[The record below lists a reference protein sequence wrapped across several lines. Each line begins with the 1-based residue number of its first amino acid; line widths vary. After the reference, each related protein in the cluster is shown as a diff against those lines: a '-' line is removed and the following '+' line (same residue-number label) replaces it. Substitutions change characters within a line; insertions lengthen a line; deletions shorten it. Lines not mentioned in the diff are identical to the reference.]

1 MVKLSNNELSEICNH
16 LGQSKIINIQKI
28 FGGCI
33 NHTWRLDFA
42 NSRFFLKK
50 NERDQKL
57 LKFEQYCLNDLRKY
71 SNSQNI
77 IIPEVIDYFEYE
89 HNEYLLMEWLDL
101 NNVSQKKLGVGIAEI
116 HLNSNKKKPNKPDT
130 LNYLG
135 FTHRKVGD
143 FENAEIYYSMGLELD
158 PKHVGINEYMGE
170 LFVVTNRLDKAKE
183 RLAVLKDCNCKEYKE
198 LKLVIEGKK
207 ESKY

>member
-1 MVKLSNNELSEICNH
+1 MFKKFLTILLFILIASPAFSA
-16 LGQSKIINIQKI
+16 GSS
-28 FGGCI
+28 GGSSGGGEEKPMTQYQI
-33 NHTWRLDFA
+33 AEKMIKKAKKFE
-42 NSRFFLKK
+42 KK
-50 NERDQKL
+50 NKTDKAQKHYQKAIGYL
-57 LKFEQYCLNDLRKY
+57 LK
-71 SNSQNI
+71 
-77 IIPEVIDYFEYE
+77 
-89 HNEYLLMEWLDL
+89 HNKEFPAD
-101 NNVSQKKLGVGIAEI
+101 
-116 HLNSNKKKPNKPDT
+116 PDT

-143 FENAEIYYSMGLELD
+143 YENAEIYYSMGLELD

-170 LFVVTNRLDKAKE
+170 LFVATNRLDKAKE

>member
-1 MVKLSNNELSEICNH
+1 MYKKFLIVLLFVLITSPAFSAGSSGGSSGGGEEKPITQYQVAE
-16 LGQSKIINIQKI
+16 KIIKKAKK
-28 FGGCI
+28 FE
-33 NHTWRLDFA
+33 
-42 NSRFFLKK
+42 KK
-50 NERDQKL
+50 NKIDKAQKHYKKAIGHL
-57 LKFEQYCLNDLRKY
+57 LK
-71 SNSQNI
+71 
-77 IIPEVIDYFEYE
+77 
-89 HNEYLLMEWLDL
+89 H
-101 NNVSQKKLGVGIAEI
+101 
-116 HLNSNKKKPNKPDT
+116 NKKFPSDPDT

-135 FTHRKVGD
+135 FAHRKVGD
-143 FENAEIYYSMGLELD
+143 YENAEIYYSMGLALD

>member
-1 MVKLSNNELSEICNH
+1 MYKKFLIVLLSFLITSPAFSAGSSGGSGSGGETKPVSQYEIAVKM
-16 LGQSKIINIQKI
+16 INKAKK
-28 FGGCI
+28 FE
-33 NHTWRLDFA
+33 
-42 NSRFFLKK
+42 KK
-50 NERDQKL
+50 NKTDKAQKHYKKAIGYL
-57 LKFEQYCLNDLRKY
+57 LK
-71 SNSQNI
+71 
-77 IIPEVIDYFEYE
+77 
-89 HNEYLLMEWLDL
+89 H
-101 NNVSQKKLGVGIAEI
+101 
-116 HLNSNKKKPNKPDT
+116 NKKFPADPNT

-143 FENAEIYYSMGLELD
+143 YENAEIYYSMGLELD

-183 RLAVLKDCNCKEYKE
+183 RLAVLKDCKCKEYKD

>member
-1 MVKLSNNELSEICNH
+1 MFKKFLTVLLFVLITSPAFSAGSSGGSGSGGEAKPVSQYQIGE
-16 LGQSKIINIQKI
+16 KMINKAKK
-28 FGGCI
+28 FE
-33 NHTWRLDFA
+33 
-42 NSRFFLKK
+42 KK
-50 NERDQKL
+50 NKTDKAQKHYKKAIGYL
-57 LKFEQYCLNDLRKY
+57 LK
-71 SNSQNI
+71 
-77 IIPEVIDYFEYE
+77 
-89 HNEYLLMEWLDL
+89 HNKEFPAD
-101 NNVSQKKLGVGIAEI
+101 
-116 HLNSNKKKPNKPDT
+116 PNT

-135 FTHRKVGD
+135 FAHRKIGD
-143 FENAEIYYSMGLELD
+143 YENAEIYYSMGLELD

>member
-1 MVKLSNNELSEICNH
+1 MMYKKFLIFLLSVLIISPAFSAGSSGGSGSGGETKPVSQYEIAVKM
-16 LGQSKIINIQKI
+16 INKAKK
-28 FGGCI
+28 FE
-33 NHTWRLDFA
+33 
-42 NSRFFLKK
+42 KK
-50 NERDQKL
+50 NKTDKAQKHYKKAIGYL
-57 LKFEQYCLNDLRKY
+57 LK
-71 SNSQNI
+71 
-77 IIPEVIDYFEYE
+77 
-89 HNEYLLMEWLDL
+89 H
-101 NNVSQKKLGVGIAEI
+101 
-116 HLNSNKKKPNKPDT
+116 NKKFPSDPNT

-143 FENAEIYYSMGLELD
+143 YENAEIYYSMGLELD

>member
-1 MVKLSNNELSEICNH
+1 MYKKFFTVLLFV
-16 LGQSKIINIQKI
+16 IITSPA
-28 FGGCI
+28 FSAGSGGSSGGGEEKPVSQYQI
-33 NHTWRLDFA
+33 AEKMIKKAKKFE
-42 NSRFFLKK
+42 KK
-50 NERDQKL
+50 NKIDKAQKHYKKAIGHL
-57 LKFEQYCLNDLRKY
+57 LK
-71 SNSQNI
+71 
-77 IIPEVIDYFEYE
+77 
-89 HNEYLLMEWLDL
+89 H
-101 NNVSQKKLGVGIAEI
+101 
-116 HLNSNKKKPNKPDT
+116 NKKFPSDPDT

-135 FTHRKVGD
+135 FAHRKVGD
-143 FENAEIYYSMGLELD
+143 YENAEIYYSMGLALD

>member
-1 MVKLSNNELSEICNH
+1 MFKKFLTVLLFVLITSPAFSAGSSGGSGSGGEAKPVSQYQIGE
-16 LGQSKIINIQKI
+16 KMINKAKK
-28 FGGCI
+28 FE
-33 NHTWRLDFA
+33 
-42 NSRFFLKK
+42 KK
-50 NERDQKL
+50 NKTDKAQKHYKKAIGYL
-57 LKFEQYCLNDLRKY
+57 LK
-71 SNSQNI
+71 
-77 IIPEVIDYFEYE
+77 
-89 HNEYLLMEWLDL
+89 H
-101 NNVSQKKLGVGIAEI
+101 
-116 HLNSNKKKPNKPDT
+116 NKKFPSDPDT

-135 FTHRKVGD
+135 FAHRKVGD
-143 FENAEIYYSMGLELD
+143 YENAEIYYSMGLALD

>member
-1 MVKLSNNELSEICNH
+1 MYKKILPILLFVFFTSAAFSAGSSGGDGGGEAKPVSQYEIAVKM
-16 LGQSKIINIQKI
+16 INKAKK
-28 FGGCI
+28 FE
-33 NHTWRLDFA
+33 
-42 NSRFFLKK
+42 KK
-50 NERDQKL
+50 NKSDKAQKHYKKAIGYL
-57 LKFEQYCLNDLRKY
+57 LK
-71 SNSQNI
+71 
-77 IIPEVIDYFEYE
+77 
-89 HNEYLLMEWLDL
+89 H
-101 NNVSQKKLGVGIAEI
+101 
-116 HLNSNKKKPNKPDT
+116 NKKFPADPNT

-143 FENAEIYYSMGLELD
+143 YNNAEIYYSMGLELD

>member
-1 MVKLSNNELSEICNH
+1 MMYKKFLIVLLSFLITSPAFSAGSSGGSGSGGETKPVSQYEIAVKM
-16 LGQSKIINIQKI
+16 INKAKK
-28 FGGCI
+28 FE
-33 NHTWRLDFA
+33 
-42 NSRFFLKK
+42 KK
-50 NERDQKL
+50 NKTDKAQKHYKTAIGYL
-57 LKFEQYCLNDLRKY
+57 LK
-71 SNSQNI
+71 
-77 IIPEVIDYFEYE
+77 
-89 HNEYLLMEWLDL
+89 H
-101 NNVSQKKLGVGIAEI
+101 
-116 HLNSNKKKPNKPDT
+116 NKKFPADPNT

-143 FENAEIYYSMGLELD
+143 YENAEIYYSMGLELD

-183 RLAVLKDCNCKEYKE
+183 RLAVLKDCKCKEYKD

>member
-1 MVKLSNNELSEICNH
+1 MMYKKFFTVLLFVLITSPAFSA
-16 LGQSKIINIQKI
+16 GSS
-28 FGGCI
+28 GGSSGGGEEKPI
-33 NHTWRLDFA
+33 TQYQVAEKMIKKAKKFE
-42 NSRFFLKK
+42 KK
-50 NERDQKL
+50 NKIDKAQKHYKKAIGHL
-57 LKFEQYCLNDLRKY
+57 LR
-71 SNSQNI
+71 
-77 IIPEVIDYFEYE
+77 
-89 HNEYLLMEWLDL
+89 H
-101 NNVSQKKLGVGIAEI
+101 
-116 HLNSNKKKPNKPDT
+116 NKKFPSDPDT

-135 FTHRKVGD
+135 FAHRKVGD
-143 FENAEIYYSMGLELD
+143 YENAEIYYSMGLALD

>member
-1 MVKLSNNELSEICNH
+1 MIKKFLTVLLFVLITSPAFSA
-16 LGQSKIINIQKI
+16 GSS
-28 FGGCI
+28 GGSSGGGEEKPI
-33 NHTWRLDFA
+33 TQYQVAEKMIKKAKKFE
-42 NSRFFLKK
+42 KK
-50 NERDQKL
+50 NKTDKAQKHYKKAIGYL
-57 LKFEQYCLNDLRKY
+57 LK
-71 SNSQNI
+71 
-77 IIPEVIDYFEYE
+77 
-89 HNEYLLMEWLDL
+89 HNKEFPAD
-101 NNVSQKKLGVGIAEI
+101 
-116 HLNSNKKKPNKPDT
+116 PNT

-135 FTHRKVGD
+135 FAHRKIGD
-143 FENAEIYYSMGLELD
+143 YENAEIYYSMGLELD

>member
-1 MVKLSNNELSEICNH
+1 MMYKKILIVLLFVLITSPVFSAGSSGGSSGGDAKPVTQYEIA
-16 LGQSKIINIQKI
+16 LKMINKAKK
-28 FGGCI
+28 FE
-33 NHTWRLDFA
+33 
-42 NSRFFLKK
+42 KK
-50 NERDQKL
+50 NKTDKAQKHYKKAIGHL
-57 LKFEQYCLNDLRKY
+57 LK
-71 SNSQNI
+71 
-77 IIPEVIDYFEYE
+77 
-89 HNEYLLMEWLDL
+89 H
-101 NNVSQKKLGVGIAEI
+101 
-116 HLNSNKKKPNKPDT
+116 NKKFPADADT

-143 FENAEIYYSMGLELD
+143 YENAEIYYSMGLELD

-183 RLAVLKDCNCKEYKE
+183 RLAVLQDCNCKEYDE

>member
-1 MVKLSNNELSEICNH
+1 MIYKKLSIVLLLVLVSSPAFSAGGDGGSGGGDKTKPVSQYEIAV
-16 LGQSKIINIQKI
+16 KMINKAKK
-28 FGGCI
+28 FE
-33 NHTWRLDFA
+33 
-42 NSRFFLKK
+42 KK
-50 NERDQKL
+50 NKTDKAQKHYKKAIGYL
-57 LKFEQYCLNDLRKY
+57 LK
-71 SNSQNI
+71 
-77 IIPEVIDYFEYE
+77 
-89 HNEYLLMEWLDL
+89 H
-101 NNVSQKKLGVGIAEI
+101 
-116 HLNSNKKKPNKPDT
+116 NKKFPADPDT

-143 FENAEIYYSMGLELD
+143 YENAEIYYSMGLALD

-183 RLAVLKDCNCKEYKE
+183 RLAVLKDCNCKEYKD

>member
-1 MVKLSNNELSEICNH
+1 MMYKKFLIVLLSFLITSPAFSAGSSGGSDSGGETKPVSQYEIAVKM
-16 LGQSKIINIQKI
+16 INKAKK
-28 FGGCI
+28 FE
-33 NHTWRLDFA
+33 
-42 NSRFFLKK
+42 KK
-50 NERDQKL
+50 NKTDKAQKHYKKAIGYL
-57 LKFEQYCLNDLRKY
+57 LKHY
-71 SNSQNI
+71 
-77 IIPEVIDYFEYE
+77 
-89 HNEYLLMEWLDL
+89 
-101 NNVSQKKLGVGIAEI
+101 KKFPAD
-116 HLNSNKKKPNKPDT
+116 PNT

-143 FENAEIYYSMGLELD
+143 YENAEIYYSMGLDLD

-183 RLAVLKDCNCKEYKE
+183 RLAVLKDCKCKEYKD

>member
-1 MVKLSNNELSEICNH
+1 MYKKFLIILLFVLIASPVFSAGSGGSSGGGEE
-16 LGQSKIINIQKI
+16 SKPVTQYQIAEKMIKKAKK
-28 FGGCI
+28 FE
-33 NHTWRLDFA
+33 
-42 NSRFFLKK
+42 KK
-50 NERDQKL
+50 NKTDKAQKHYKKAIGYL
-57 LKFEQYCLNDLRKY
+57 LK
-71 SNSQNI
+71 
-77 IIPEVIDYFEYE
+77 
-89 HNEYLLMEWLDL
+89 H
-101 NNVSQKKLGVGIAEI
+101 
-116 HLNSNKKKPNKPDT
+116 NKKFPSDPNT

-143 FENAEIYYSMGLELD
+143 YKNAEIYYSMGLELD

>member
-1 MVKLSNNELSEICNH
+1 MFKKLITVLLFVLIAGSAYSAGSSGGSSGGGETKPVSQYQIGE
-16 LGQSKIINIQKI
+16 KMINKAKK
-28 FGGCI
+28 FE
-33 NHTWRLDFA
+33 
-42 NSRFFLKK
+42 KK
-50 NERDQKL
+50 NKTDKAQKHYKKAIGYL
-57 LKFEQYCLNDLRKY
+57 LK
-71 SNSQNI
+71 
-77 IIPEVIDYFEYE
+77 
-89 HNEYLLMEWLDL
+89 HNKEFPAD
-101 NNVSQKKLGVGIAEI
+101 
-116 HLNSNKKKPNKPDT
+116 PDT

-135 FTHRKVGD
+135 FAHRKIGD
-143 FENAEIYYSMGLELD
+143 YENAEIYYSMGLELD

>member
-1 MVKLSNNELSEICNH
+1 MMYKKFLSVLLFVLITSQAFSA
-16 LGQSKIINIQKI
+16 GSS
-28 FGGCI
+28 GGSSGGGEEKPI
-33 NHTWRLDFA
+33 TQYQVAEKMIKKAKKFE
-42 NSRFFLKK
+42 KK
-50 NERDQKL
+50 NKIEKAQKHYKKAIGHL
-57 LKFEQYCLNDLRKY
+57 LKY
-71 SNSQNI
+71 
-77 IIPEVIDYFEYE
+77 
-89 HNEYLLMEWLDL
+89 
-101 NNVSQKKLGVGIAEI
+101 
-116 HLNSNKKKPNKPDT
+116 NKKFPSDPDT

-135 FTHRKVGD
+135 FAHRKVGD
-143 FENAEIYYSMGLELD
+143 YENAEIYYSMGLALD